1 MTKVSVKTQN
11 THFCH
16 WLNLSKFTRF
26 LGGPN
31 AEGEPMR
38 SLRTGGLVSTF
49 KIIFYMRA
57 LILWWQ
63 KHIIP
68 WSTFLGPVWLKPVWP
83 FRVLLEVIA
92 ACQNT
97 LGIYHVVVQLQT
109 SEINICN
116 NNINFIC
123 KTCCWTSGVPP
134 SPCFPIFLAR
144 TTFVLESLPEAK
156 NPGQDA
162 FLGDFVFNSSYSR
175 DNSLLD

>member
-1 MTKVSVKTQN
+1 
-11 THFCH
+11 
-16 WLNLSKFTRF
+16 
-26 LGGPN
+26 
-31 AEGEPMR
+31 MR

-116 NNINFIC
+116 NNINFIS
-123 KTCCWTSGVPP
+123 KTCCLT
-134 SPCFPIFLAR
+134 C
-144 TTFVLESLPEAK
+144 LEQHTQNTQVMYCIECWM
-156 NPGQDA
+156 
-162 FLGDFVFNSSYSR
+162 
-175 DNSLLD
+175 